1 MSSSD
6 PVRRGPS
13 IPKTLRWAGLGTAA
27 QGALALIVAVILVIR
42 ELAGHHEVGISG
54 YGTAVWFV
62 VIGGAVLAGGLALTR
77 GRRWG
82 RGLSL
87 ITQLLLLPTGYT
99 IITGDYLL
107 EAGLSRWLGY
117 PIIAVALVLLALLFA
132 PASTSWLDA
141 DDLPPDA

>member
-13 IPKTLRWAGLGTAA
+13 IPTTLRWAGLGTAA
-27 QGALALIVAVILVIR
+27 QGALGVIVAVVLVIR
-42 ELAGHHEVGISG
+42 ELAGHHEAGISG
-54 YGTAVWFV
+54 YGTAVWFA
-62 VIGGAVLAGGLALTR
+62 VIGGAVLAGGLALIG

-82 RGLSL
+82 RGISL
-87 ITQLLLLPTGYT
+87 IAQLLLLPTGYT

-107 EAGLSRWLGY
+107 EAGLARWFGY
-117 PIIAVALVLLALLFA
+117 LIIAVALLLLALLFA
-132 PASTSWLDA
+132 PASLSWLDA